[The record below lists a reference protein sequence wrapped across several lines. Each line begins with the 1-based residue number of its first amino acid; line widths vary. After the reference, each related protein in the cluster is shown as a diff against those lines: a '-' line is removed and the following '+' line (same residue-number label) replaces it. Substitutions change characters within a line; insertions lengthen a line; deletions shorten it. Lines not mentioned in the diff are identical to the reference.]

1 MKSDSRFTAVRFFN
15 NSIAGMSVRQSA
27 YGREY
32 VEMDINRINGD
43 GYGTGEIPMGL
54 GMNLMMN
61 QAAMQ
66 GYAGLTESEKE
77 HLIMRCRDAGS
88 KEEMQRIVDEMAPG
102 TDVRAI
108 VDEEKDGK
116 LF

>member
-1 MKSDSRFTAVRFFN
+1 MKSTVGLRLSFSFSN
-15 NSIAGMSVRQSA
+15 NIAGMSMGQPA
-27 YGREY
+27 DGREY
-32 VEMDINRINGD
+32 VEMDINRINGE
-43 GYGTGEIPMGL
+43 GYGTGEIPLGL

-77 HLIMRCRDAGS
+77 HLIMRCRDAKS
-88 KEEMQRIVDEMAPG
+88 KEEMQRIVDELAPG
-102 TDVRAI
+102 MDVRAI
-108 VDEEKDGK
+108 VDEEKGGK